1 MARLEIICYSPTDV
15 YEETSTTLNRC
26 VELAEK
32 WPVSWINITGLTE
45 ELGGQLERTFG
56 LHPLAIEDC
65 LSGTQSPKVEDY
77 DDHLFLVARTITW
90 TEEIETSQ
98 LSLFLKR
105 HLLLT
110 IVPEG
115 PHGVRPL
122 EEVRLRIERHKP
134 ALLSGG
140 ADYLCYVILDT
151 IVDSYF
157 PELDRF
163 GEVVSRLEDEAVERP
178 SPRTA
183 KLIHSLKADMLKL
196 RRSLMAQREAL
207 AMLSRGEYPL
217 FRKETR
223 QYLRDVYDHM
233 IQILD
238 LMDTYR
244 ELTSSLLDVYISSI
258 SNQMNEVIKVLAII
272 ATIMLPLSL
281 IAGLYGM
288 NFAIL
293 PGSTLPQGFWWVVVG
308 MAAVAAA
315 MLVWFARKGWLRSSW
330 KPAQKA

>member
-1 MARLEIICYSPTDV
+1 VPKLDIICYSPTDV

-26 VELAEK
+26 VELIEK
-32 WPVSWINITGLTE
+32 WPVSWLSITGLTV
-45 ELGGQLERTFG
+45 ELGEQLERTFA

-65 LSGTQSPKVEDY
+65 LSMTQAPKVEDY
-77 DDHLFLVARTITW
+77 DDHLFLVARTIEW
-90 TEEIETSQ
+90 EKEIETRQ

-105 HLLLT
+105 HLLIT
-110 IVPEG
+110 VSPEG
-115 PHGVRPL
+115 PHGLRPL

-134 ALLSGG
+134 ALLAGG

-163 GEVVSRLEDEAVERP
+163 GEVVGDIEDEAVERP

-183 KLIHSLKADMLKL
+183 ELIHSLKADMLKL

-207 AMLSRGEYPL
+207 AVLARGEYPL

-223 QYLRDVYDHM
+223 QYLRDAYDHM

-238 LMDTYR
+238 LLDTYR

-258 SNQMNEVIKVLAII
+258 SNQMNEVMKVLAII

-288 NFAIL
+288 NFVVL
-293 PGSTLPQGFWWVVVG
+293 PGSSLPEGFWWVIVG
-308 MAAVAAA
+308 MAAVAAV
-315 MLVWFARKGWLRSSW
+315 MLFWFARKGWLKTAWR
-330 KPAQKA
+330 PTQKA